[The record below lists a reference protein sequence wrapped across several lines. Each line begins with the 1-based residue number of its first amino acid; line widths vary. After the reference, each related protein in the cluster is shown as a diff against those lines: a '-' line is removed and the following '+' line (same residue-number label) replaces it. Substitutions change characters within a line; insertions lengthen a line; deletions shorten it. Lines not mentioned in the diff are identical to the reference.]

1 MRQPFFQF
9 LFELTFS
16 LKSEYGDKK
25 KTTILR
31 LPVMEMVGKTVCG
44 ECEVDRKMAT
54 IMLSPFV
61 RTVLLLLQKGP
72 NYLLP
77 SSVLVTCWRE
87 KSGWQRHDH
96 DQACLDLSAVWVDGN
111 TWFSVFP
118 TNPTKT
124 KRKMIPS
131 MATPTQFFKCN
142 VTWGRFRNLS

>member
-16 LKSEYGDKK
+16 LKSEYGDQK

-54 IMLSPFV
+54 IMLVPFV

-77 SSVLVTCWRE
+77 SSVLVTC
-87 KSGWQRHDH
+87 
-96 DQACLDLSAVWVDGN
+96 
-111 TWFSVFP
+111 
-118 TNPTKT
+118 
-124 KRKMIPS
+124 
-131 MATPTQFFKCN
+131 
-142 VTWGRFRNLS
+142 